1 MNHTANNQ
9 PRCPVYLHPAA
20 ASNPGHVRAIQQA
33 TGRFVVLEGG
43 RPTLKQPQTLPVFED
58 FGPWGGA
65 A

>member
-1 MNHTANNQ
+1 MNHTAPTQ

-33 TGRFVVLEGG
+33 TGTLVVIIGTSPQLH
-43 RPTLKQPQTLPVFED
+43 PTTLPARESFGD
-58 FGPWGGA
+58 FGGA

>member
-33 TGRFVVLEGG
+33 TGTLVVIIGT
-43 RPTLKQPQTLPVFED
+43 RPQLQANTLPARESFGD
-58 FGPWGGA
+58 FGGA

>member
-33 TGRFVVLEGG
+33 TGTLVVIIGT
-43 RPTLKQPQTLPVFED
+43 RPQLHPATLPARESFGD
-58 FGPWGGA
+58 FGGA

>member
-20 ASNPGHVRAIQQA
+20 ASNPGHVHAIQQA
-33 TGRFVVLEGG
+33 TGTLVVIIGS
-43 RPTLKQPQTLPVFED
+43 RPQLHPATLPARESFGD
-58 FGPWGGA
+58 FGGA